1 MAKSVNN
8 TIIGHSSFRDKSN
21 FVFEHQGNIYRAF
34 TAESYKSVYEF
45 LTSELYS
52 RLKLEKKII
61 ETKIVEEI
69 GIDLPTGFEFIVQ
82 HKKIEIITYKDN
94 WTFNMLKDAA
104 LLTLDIQENLLK
116 EGLTLKDASVFNVQ
130 FINSKPIFIDLG
142 SIVHSSQE
150 IFWSGYRQFTEMFL
164 NPLTISSSLQLNLQ
178 DFYMNTT
185 RGIKSET
192 TWKFLKLRD
201 KIKFNNLIN
210 IKLQINKNKIKVNR
224 LMVDRELENAG
235 FNLKMRINQIKKL
248 RKIVMKLEAPV
259 LNTVWTD
266 YSDRSHY
273 ESIEIQTK
281 KKFIENAFAEK
292 KYRTVID
299 WGCND
304 GLFSEYVV
312 QQAEFVKIISLDF
325 DSQVLDKLYI
335 HSKENNL
342 KILPLVFDI
351 SNPPVNYGF
360 ENLERLNFLNLI
372 DVDLNLAYALVHHL
386 FISDNL
392 PWSKII
398 SLFVDRGDLIIEFPL
413 PYDEKVLELLNQK
426 KEPEIYLREY
436 NIDSFEEELKKY
448 FKISIKKNLNS
459 RILYYCENQ
468 SDERRTKQ
476 TL

>member
-1 MAKSVNN
+1 MANSVNN

-116 EGLTLKDASVFNVQ
+116 EGLSLKDASVFNVQ

-164 NPLTISSSLQLNLQ
+164 NPLTISSSLKLNLQ

-201 KIKFNNLIN
+201 KIK
-210 IKLQINKNKIKVNR
+210 
-224 LMVDRELENAG
+224 
-235 FNLKMRINQIKKL
+235 
-248 RKIVMKLEAPV
+248 
-259 LNTVWTD
+259 
-266 YSDRSHY
+266 S
-273 ESIEIQTK
+273 
-281 KKFIENAFAEK
+281 AEK
-292 KYRTVID
+292 
-299 WGCND
+299 
-304 GLFSEYVV
+304 
-312 QQAEFVKIISLDF
+312 
-325 DSQVLDKLYI
+325 
-335 HSKENNL
+335 
-342 KILPLVFDI
+342 
-351 SNPPVNYGF
+351 
-360 ENLERLNFLNLI
+360 
-372 DVDLNLAYALVHHL
+372 
-386 FISDNL
+386 
-392 PWSKII
+392 
-398 SLFVDRGDLIIEFPL
+398 
-413 PYDEKVLELLNQK
+413 
-426 KEPEIYLREY
+426 
-436 NIDSFEEELKKY
+436 
-448 FKISIKKNLNS
+448 
-459 RILYYCENQ
+459 
-468 SDERRTKQ
+468 
-476 TL
+476 